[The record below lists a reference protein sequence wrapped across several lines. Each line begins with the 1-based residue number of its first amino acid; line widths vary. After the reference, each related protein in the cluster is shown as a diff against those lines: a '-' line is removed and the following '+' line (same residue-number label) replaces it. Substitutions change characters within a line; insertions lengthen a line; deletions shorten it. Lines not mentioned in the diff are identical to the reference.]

1 MIMGL
6 NLNESV
12 RQELADNVL
21 GIRVDKA
28 AISCAGATTKSIFNV
43 VGGNCVI
50 FGLVA
55 ESTGAVTAGANNAK
69 FTLNPTAAGTTTDL
83 CATADI
89 ASEELGGLMYITG
102 SFASAMVALAAGAGA
117 AVMMTTPILVV
128 PGVLGFATDA
138 DKDNTNK
145 FSVWY
150 APADDG
156 AYIEAA

>member
-1 MIMGL
+1 MTQP
-6 NLNESV
+6 NFNQSTRE
-12 RQELADNVL
+12 ELAAMRL

-28 AISCAGATTKSIFNV
+28 ATDVSGISTKSLFNV
-43 VGGNCVI
+43 KVGNCVI
-50 FGLVA
+50 TGLIG
-55 ESTGAVTAGANNAK
+55 ESTTGHAAGANNAK
-69 FTLNPTAAGTTTDL
+69 YTSNPTAAGTTTDL

-102 SFASAMVALAAGAGA
+102 SFAGAMVALATGAGA
-117 AVMMTTPILVV
+117 AVMMTNPILVV
-128 PGVLGFATDA
+128 PGVIGFSTDA

>member
-1 MIMGL
+1 MAI
-6 NLNESV
+6 NLNESDRTAV
-12 RQELADNVL
+12 ADNRV

-28 AISCAGATTKSIFNV
+28 AVSCAGASTKSIFNV
-43 VGGNCVI
+43 KGGNCVI
-50 FGLVA
+50 FALVA

-69 FTLNPTAAGTTTDL
+69 FTSNPDAAGTTTDL

-89 ASEELGGLMYITG
+89 ASEEVGGLMYITG
-102 SFASAMVALAAGAGA
+102 SFAANMVALAAGAGA
-117 AVMMTTPILVV
+117 AVMMTTPVLVV
-128 PGVLGFATDA
+128 PGVIGFATDA

-150 APADDG
+150 APAEDG

>member
-1 MIMGL
+1 MAK
-6 NLNESV
+6 NYNESTIQALV
-12 RQELADNVL
+12 SGKL

-28 AISCAGATTKSIFNV
+28 AISCAGISTKSLFNV
-43 VGGNCVI
+43 IGGNCVI

-69 FTLNPTAAGTTTDL
+69 FTSNPTAAGTTTDL

-102 SFASAMVALAAGAGA
+102 SLAGAMVALAAGAGA
-117 AVMMTTPILVV
+117 AVMMTTPVLVV
-128 PGVLGFATDA
+128 PGVIGFSTDA

-150 APADDG
+150 APAEDG